1 MDPRQW
7 QRVKDVFGMA
17 LDQPPAL
24 RGAWL
29 DATCAGDDTLR
40 DEVASLLAATDEDG
54 PEPVLDIDAAALVG
68 ALGVHAAPSAVGRLF
83 GNYRIVS
90 EIGRGGMGTVFLA
103 ERADGAFEH
112 RVALKLI
119 RQSLFDADLERRVRR
134 ERQILA
140 SLNHP
145 NIARL
150 LDGGVTPHG
159 EPFLVMEYV
168 DGQPLPVYA
177 DRAGLDVPARLR
189 LFCDVCAAVAYA
201 HRQLVVHRDLKPPNI
216 LVTADGQPKLLDF
229 GLAKIVDTS
238 RERLGEGD
246 AETTPGAA
254 ELTMTGMRA
263 FTPAYAS
270 PEQVRGGPIATAT
283 DVYSLGVVLYEL
295 LTGTRPLALDSG
307 NIEDAARTLDE
318 VMPPP
323 PSDAVRRSARTAPAA
338 RHSPAPLL
346 EGDID
351 TIVMMA
357 LRKEPERRYSSVEA
371 FADDVRRHLAGRPI
385 AARPQTIRYRAS
397 RFVRRNRVAV
407 AAAILV
413 ALALVSGAG
422 IAMWQARVARAE
434 RDRATRRFD
443 DVRALSHSLLF
454 EIGPLVERLHGAT
467 EAREV
472 MLARALEHLDRLA
485 LEAGGD
491 PLLQAEIAAGY
502 EKMGDLQGNP
512 SNPNLVEIGKA
523 IASYEKARA
532 IRTALLA
539 ATPGDVGLRRGLAEN
554 ARILGNIR
562 AQANDYEGAGRDL
575 ETALREYDALA
586 GSAAGDV
593 SLTLALAQVQHD
605 LGRNLSTSSR
615 YAGAFPYFRRA
626 IALAAPLRA
635 DRDRAL
641 DVARVLG
648 DSHAQLG
655 LALAW
660 EDQLPEAEREM
671 AAAAAIYEPLVAA
684 HPDDLPL
691 RSGLWSTYW
700 LTSSVYED
708 ADDETSL
715 AFAAR
720 ALDVIRPVAER
731 DPANMRAQQQ
741 LARSYSRLGQAAVNL
756 HRPVDAV
763 GHLEAARRI
772 LRGITDTESRNGR
785 LRGELALANMRLAE
799 ALAAQ
804 DVREAALARAGDAV
818 DMYAQLVIEFPQD
831 RRTSRN
837 LSLAH
842 QLRGDLHARAAA
854 AATGAARDRERA
866 ATKGAYLDALRIL
879 ESLRDRRLLAGA
891 DVKLLEDV
899 RAAAARFE

>member
-1 MDPRQW
+1 MDPSQW
-7 QRVKDVFGMA
+7 QRVKDVFAGA
-17 LDQPPAL
+17 LDQAPGS
-24 RGAWL
+24 RGGWL
-29 DATCAGDDTLR
+29 DAACAGDDALR
-40 DEVASLLAATDEDG
+40 SEVASLLAAADDEERD
-54 PEPVLDIDAAALVG
+54 PVLAPNTVNLAD
-68 ALGVHAAPSAVGRLF
+68 ALGGARETAPAVGRLF
-83 GNYRIVS
+83 GSYRIVS

-119 RQSLFDADLERRVRR
+119 RQTLLDSELERRVRR

-150 LDGGVTPHG
+150 LDGGVTPYG

-168 DGQPLPVYA
+168 DGVPLPVHA
-177 DRAGLDVPARLR
+177 DRARLDVHARLR
-189 LFCDVCAAVAYA
+189 LFRDVCAAVAYA
-201 HRQLVVHRDLKPPNI
+201 HRQLVVHRDLKPSNI
-216 LVTADGQPKLLDF
+216 LVTADGAPKLLDF

-238 RERLGEGD
+238 AEGD
-246 AETTPGAA
+246 GTGHTRTTRGAG
-254 ELTMTGMRA
+254 EQTMTGVRA
-263 FTPAYAS
+263 FTLAYAS
-270 PEQVRGGPIATAT
+270 PEQVRGGPITTAT

-295 LTGTRPLALDSG
+295 LTGTRPLELDSG
-307 NIEDAARTLDE
+307 NIDEAVQTLDE

-323 PSDAVRRSARTAPAA
+323 PSRVVGRAEEPASRA
-338 RHSPAPLL
+338 TAPLL
-346 EGDID
+346 AGDID
-351 TIVMMA
+351 TIVLMA
-357 LRKEPERRYSSVEA
+357 LRKEPERRYSPGEA
-371 FADDVRRHLAGRPI
+371 FADDVRRHLEGRPI
-385 AARPQTIRYRAS
+385 TARPQTIRYRAS

-407 AAAILV
+407 SAAMLV
-413 ALALVSGAG
+413 ALALVTGAG
-422 IAMWQARVARAE
+422 MAMWQAQVARAE

-443 DVRALSHSLLF
+443 DVRALSRSLLF

-472 MLARALEHLDRLA
+472 MLQRALEHLDRLA

-491 PLLQAEIAAGY
+491 PRLQAEIAAGY

-532 IRTALLA
+532 IRDALLA
-539 ATPGDVGLRRGLAEN
+539 ASPGDATLRRGLAEN

-575 ETALREYDALA
+575 DLALREYDALA
-586 GSAAGDV
+586 TATPGDV
-593 SLTLALAQVQHD
+593 ALTVALAQVQHD

-626 IALAAPLRA
+626 IALVEPLRA
-635 DRDRAL
+635 GPDRER
-641 DVARVLG
+641 DVARLLG

-660 EDQLPEAEREM
+660 EDRLPEAEREM

-708 ADDETSL
+708 ADDETSH

-756 HRPVDAV
+756 HRPAEAV
-763 GHLEAARRI
+763 GYLEAARRI
-772 LRGITDTESRNGR
+772 LRDITDAESRNGR

-799 ALAAQ
+799 ALAAR
-804 DVREAALARAGDAV
+804 DDRGAALARAGEATGL
-818 DMYAQLVIEFPQD
+818 YSQLVIEFPQD
-831 RRTSRN
+831 RRASRN
-837 LSLAH
+837 LSLAF
-842 QLRGDLHARAAA
+842 QLRGQLHARAAA
-854 AATGAARDRERA
+854 ATTGAARERERA
-866 ATKGAYLDALRIL
+866 AAKGAYLEALRLL
-879 ESLRDRRLLAGA
+879 ESLRERQLLADA
-891 DVKLLEDV
+891 DVKLLDDV